1 VLQIETIYKKGIL
14 FVRCYGVI
22 NKETKKELEKTLE
35 SAINEVG
42 IKYLLLNVENIYYI
56 NTEIESII
64 KKWSTILSKKDG
76 KFFMCGKEQLKET
89 YDVDKTEK
97 VLQMTDEFSVFK
109 MINI

>member
-1 VLQIETIYKKGIL
+1 MYFFHHIQNFIISDDFYVYKYSITSRIVMEKGIL

-64 KKWSTILSKKDG
+64 N
-76 KFFMCGKEQLKET
+76 FA
-89 YDVDKTEK
+89 
-97 VLQMTDEFSVFK
+97 
-109 MINI
+109 